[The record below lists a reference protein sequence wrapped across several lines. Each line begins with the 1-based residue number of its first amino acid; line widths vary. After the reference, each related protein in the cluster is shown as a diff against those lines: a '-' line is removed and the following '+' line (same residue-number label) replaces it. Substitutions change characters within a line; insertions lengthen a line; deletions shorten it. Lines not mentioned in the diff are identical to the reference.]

1 MELFHT
7 NMLYWL
13 ATERPD
19 ESTALW
25 KAFGLT
31 SPPVDKQSAFIRRE
45 WHHVDLVVSP
55 GDDQPALVIENKI
68 GAIPNPQQLDG
79 YYAGLRSARPPF
91 SVDASRFVLLTLTA
105 PSFVPPTPW
114 RSITYRDLLPALRE
128 TAQKLTGADAALV
141 DAYVQLTTRLD
152 EVARAYDPSA
162 DLDAP
167 FALEPDE
174 WQALNELRLLVI
186 VEKVRASRFAEVAT
200 NKLTTELGEVGQV
213 GGGFSNG
220 SAIYEWFVP
229 GPSGRLIGWQVQHG
243 GFRLAVIT
251 GENDPHPRTEQEA
264 LVADLYAPYFDFSVP
279 DEIRNLLG
287 EYAGKKP
294 WLHYAPRF
302 VYRYAPLAPGT
313 TWNDLL
319 ALATWFSRRAQEFA
333 GSRQSDPSL

>member
-45 WHHVDLVVSP
+45 WHHIDLVVSP

-91 SVDASRFVLLTLTA
+91 SMDASRFVLLSLTP
-105 PSFVPPTPW
+105 PSFVPPEPW
-114 RSITYRDLLPALRE
+114 RSITYRDLLPGFRE
-128 TAQKLTGADAALV
+128 TARNLTGADASLV
-141 DAYVQLTTRLD
+141 DAYADLVQRLD
-152 EVARAYDPSA
+152 EIATVYAPATDRN
-162 DLDAP
+162 AP
-167 FALEPDE
+167 FALSPEE
-174 WQALNELRLLVI
+174 RSWLIELRLLSL
-186 VEKVRASRFAEVAT
+186 VEKVRTGRFAEIFIRSLPDNLKTA
-200 NKLTTELGEVGQV
+200 GEAGT
-213 GGGFSNG
+213 GYTNG
-220 SAIYEWFVP
+220 SAIYQWFMS
-229 GPSGRLIGWQVQHG
+229 GPAGRRIGWQVQHG
-243 GFRLAVIT
+243 QFRLAVIL
-251 GENDPHPRTEQEA
+251 GEADPSLPSEQDE
-264 LVADLYAPYFDFSVP
+264 LVARLYPSYFDFSLA
-279 DEIRNLLG
+279 DDLRHLLG
-287 EYAGKKP
+287 QYSGRKM

-302 VYRYAPLAPGT
+302 VYRYAPLSPDA

-333 GSRQSDPSL
+333 GSGQCDSS